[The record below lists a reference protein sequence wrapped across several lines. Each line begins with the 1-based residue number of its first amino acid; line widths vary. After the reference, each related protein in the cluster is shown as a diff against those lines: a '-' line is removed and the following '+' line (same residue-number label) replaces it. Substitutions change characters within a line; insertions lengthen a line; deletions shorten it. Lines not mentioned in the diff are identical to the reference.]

1 MEFPAYKPTR
11 SPARY
16 RATMTRIADAILV
29 LALVSLAGCARETV
43 SPPAPLP
50 QAPSPQAPSPQSSAH
65 KPDVTPKPYFTQ
77 TGLASFYGKALQG
90 NTTASGATFNEA
102 RFTAAHRTLAFGTVL
117 RVTNMD
123 NGQSVKVS
131 INDRGPKVKDRI
143 IDLSYEAARA
153 LGMRKHGVVQVKL
166 EAFPDDQ
173 S

>member
-50 QAPSPQAPSPQSSAH
+50 QAPSPQAPSPQAPLSKSSAH
-65 KPDVTPKPYFTQ
+65 KPYFTQ

-123 NGQSVKVS
+123 NGQS
-131 INDRGPKVKDRI
+131 
-143 IDLSYEAARA
+143 
-153 LGMRKHGVVQVKL
+153 
-166 EAFPDDQ
+166 
-173 S
+173 

>member
-50 QAPSPQAPSPQSSAH
+50 QAPSPQAPSPQAPLSKSSAH
-65 KPDVTPKPYFTQ
+65 KPYFTQ
-77 TGLASFYGKALQG
+77 TGLAAFYGKALQG

-123 NGQSVKVS
+123 NGRSVKVS
-131 INDRGPKVKDRI
+131 INDRGPNVKDRI
-143 IDLSYEAARA
+143 IDLSYAAARA
-153 LGMRKHGVVQVKL
+153 LGMRKDGVVEVKL